1 MQYIKALVLI
11 VVFFVAMLFLCQNQA
26 SLAEDVTLQFN
37 VLFLPEAPSVT
48 IPFYLVV
55 AASFFAGLVLCF
67 VLLVWERVR
76 ISAKSMR
83 TGWKVRKAED
93 EHKQI
98 ACSLRAIAQAP
109 MEERTNIYEESK
121 TLYEEGRKSRQEKKK
136 KKKEDPLDEPV
147 IETTAS
153 AVPASQA
160 AGA

>member
-26 SLAEDVTLQFN
+26 SLAEEVTLQFN
-37 VLFLPEAPSVT
+37 VLFQPEAPSVT
-48 IPFYLVV
+48 VPFYLVV
-55 AASFFAGLVLCF
+55 ALSFAAGLISCF

-83 TGWKVRKAED
+83 TGWKVRRLEN
-93 EHKQI
+93 EQKQM
-98 ACSLRAIAQAP
+98 AGSLRALEQAP
-109 MEERTNIYEESK
+109 MEERSGLYEKCKSLYEESK
-121 TLYEEGRKSRQEKKK
+121 RARQEKKK
-136 KKKEDPLDEPV
+136 KSESQDEPV

-153 AVPASQA
+153 EVPTGQA

>member
-26 SLAEDVTLQFN
+26 SLAEEVTLQFN

-48 IPFYLVV
+48 IPFYAVV
-55 AASFFAGLVLCF
+55 AVSFAVGLVLCF
-67 VLLVWERVR
+67 MLLVWDRVR
-76 ISAKSMR
+76 IKAKSMR
-83 TGWKVRKAED
+83 TGWKVRKAES

-98 ACSLRAIAQAP
+98 AGSLCAIAQAP
-109 MEERTNIYEESK
+109 MEERANIYEESR

-136 KKKEDPLDEPV
+136 KKKDDPLDEEV

-153 AVPASQA
+153 AVPATQA